1 MSSVDSIMYRSKQKD
16 IISFSFDTTGYVNID
31 LKVWRLP
38 SMTLTNIFSRYV
50 ITLMYTI
57 HEIRKSYVMS
67 IHTQLCFEYY
77 ILDSIKRIQSTGNRT
92 QRWKFPH
99 VFLHAI

>member
-57 HEIRKSYVMS
+57 H
-67 IHTQLCFEYY
+67 
-77 ILDSIKRIQSTGNRT
+77 
-92 QRWKFPH
+92 
-99 VFLHAI
+99 